1 MEFVPSGIAKK
12 LYTPSFTAI
21 QTINTAKSLCFSV
34 SGITCSTFNIK
45 NASIKILFFGVNQRG
60 IYEKAMQCCGS

>member
-1 MEFVPSGIAKK
+1 MESVPPGTAKK

-21 QTINTAKSLCFSV
+21 QTINTAKSRCFGV
-34 SGITCSTFNIK
+34 SGIVKFNIK
-45 NASIKILFFGVNQRG
+45 ITNIKILFFGVNQRG